1 LESDSE
7 EPADRPPPEA
17 GRVRRGR
24 NRGGMQR
31 ASTAR
36 GAAGSGAVLLL
47 VFVSVAVLPG
57 SSGGGGRKMALGG
70 EARGVAR
77 YSNKVQN
84 NLRSV

>member
-1 LESDSE
+1 
-7 EPADRPPPEA
+7 
-17 GRVRRGR
+17 
-24 NRGGMQR
+24 MQR

-47 VFVSVAVLPG
+47 VFASVAVLPG
-57 SSGGGGRKMALGG
+57 AAGGGGGRKMALGG

-77 YSNKVQN
+77 YSNKVQS

>member
-1 LESDSE
+1 
-7 EPADRPPPEA
+7 
-17 GRVRRGR
+17 
-24 NRGGMQR
+24 MQR

-47 VFVSVAVLPG
+47 VFASVAVLPG
-57 SSGGGGRKMALGG
+57 AAGGGRKMALGG

>member
-1 LESDSE
+1 MSDSD
-7 EPADRPPPEA
+7 EPPIDH
-17 GRVRRGR
+17 RRKGERERRER
-24 NRGGMQR
+24 NRRGMQR

-47 VFVSVAVLPG
+47 VFASVAVLPG
-57 SSGGGGRKMALGG
+57 AAGGGGRKMALGG

>member
-1 LESDSE
+1 
-7 EPADRPPPEA
+7 
-17 GRVRRGR
+17 
-24 NRGGMQR
+24 MQR

-57 SSGGGGRKMALGG
+57 ASGGGGRKMALGG

-77 YSNKVQN
+77 YSNSNKVQS
-84 NLRSV
+84 NLHVE